1 MWGGWDSKVWPWCL
15 MILCLIMMSSG
26 SMLGWFYVWLLL
38 SPSTK
43 GETLLETDRHF
54 GGIDDGETVT

>member
-1 MWGGWDSKVWPWCL
+1 
-15 MILCLIMMSSG
+15 
-26 SMLGWFYVWLLL
+26 MLGWFYVWLLL

>member
-1 MWGGWDSKVWPWCL
+1 
-15 MILCLIMMSSG
+15 MILCLIMMS
-26 SMLGWFYVWLLL
+26 WFYAWVVLCLVTSL
-38 SPSTK
+38 PVDE